1 MPNVHAHFLSTG
13 QMEADILAKIKNIVL
28 PENVAK
34 CVSSAQAQHL
44 VRAGALQLQLIKKHN
59 I

>member
-1 MPNVHAHFLSTG
+1 MPNVHAHFRSTD

-34 CVSSAQAQHL
+34 SVSSAQAQSP
-44 VRAGALQLQLIKKHN
+44 VRAGALQLRLIKKHN